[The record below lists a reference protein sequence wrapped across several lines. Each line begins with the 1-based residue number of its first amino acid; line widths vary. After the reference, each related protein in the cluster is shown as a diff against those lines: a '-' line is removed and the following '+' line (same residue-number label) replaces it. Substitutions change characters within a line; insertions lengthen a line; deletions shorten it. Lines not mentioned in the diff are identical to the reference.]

1 MRPLHYESSGE
12 GVPVLLIHGL
22 GDRHTVWRAIT
33 PTLVANGCQV
43 IAIDLPGHGL
53 SGGRE
58 WTIADTIRRIVFTL
72 ESLELTRV
80 HVVGNS
86 FGGYLALR
94 MAVDDLAS
102 SVTALSPAGF
112 TSAPRLVLAGGRLV
126 RNRLAEALKRGTNH
140 TAKRST
146 TQIGRLATGARNQ
159 PSWSGFARYMLP
171 GLLVRLRASIPIPA
185 TIAWGD
191 ADPILDTRGI
201 QQASLLDPSIRWV
214 EIPGCGHFPM
224 KEAPAVSASLVVE
237 TMNREC
243 LRTTRWGDAL

>member
-1 MRPLHYESSGE
+1 MRPLHYVSSGE
-12 GVPVLLIHGL
+12 GIPVLLIHGL

-72 ESLELTRV
+72 ESLELTQV

-94 MAVDDLAS
+94 MAVDGLVS
-102 SVTALSPAGF
+102 SVTALTPAGF
-112 TSAPRLVLAGGRLV
+112 SSATHLVLAGGRLV
-126 RNRLAEALKRGTNH
+126 RNRLAEALKRGTNR
-140 TAKRST
+140 TAKRNT
-146 TQIGRLATGARNQ
+146 TRVGRLTTGARNQ
-159 PSWSGFARYMLP
+159 PSWSGFTRYLLP
-171 GLLVRLRASIPIPA
+171 GLVVRLSADIRIPA

-201 QQASLLDPSIRWV
+201 QQAALLDQSIRWV

-224 KEAPAVSASLVVE
+224 KDEPAVAASLIIERVS
-237 TMNREC
+237 
-243 LRTTRWGDAL
+243 L